1 MLTAAF
7 SVILASSCVSV
18 SLDKNKVVPA
28 KNVRFNAPDSPFE
41 EIDIPNSD
49 KTWISA
55 VSGNT
60 ISFLSDCQKNSD
72 PTLEQMLTDS
82 FSVLEGLHASQSETL
97 TYNSRQA
104 LQMTSEGFVDG
115 VPIKMKALVFKRN
128 SCNYTLT
135 YAGVS
140 KKFPRE
146 LDQFSRF
153 LQSFY
158 AP

>member
-1 MLTAAF
+1 MTGAF
-7 SVILASSCVSV
+7 GFVLATSCVSV
-18 SLDKNKVVPA
+18 SLEKSEAVRA
-28 KNVRFNAPDSPFE
+28 KNVRFRAPEPPFE
-41 EIDIPNSD
+41 EIKIPNSD

-72 PTLEQMLTDS
+72 PTLEQMQGDS
-82 FSVLEGLHASQSETL
+82 FSVLEGLHNSESETL
-97 TYNSRQA
+97 TFNSRQA
-104 LQMTSEGFVDG
+104 LLMTSEGLVDG

-128 SCNYTLT
+128 ACNYTLT

-146 LDQFSRF
+146 LDQFKSF
-153 LQSFY
+153 LQSFS